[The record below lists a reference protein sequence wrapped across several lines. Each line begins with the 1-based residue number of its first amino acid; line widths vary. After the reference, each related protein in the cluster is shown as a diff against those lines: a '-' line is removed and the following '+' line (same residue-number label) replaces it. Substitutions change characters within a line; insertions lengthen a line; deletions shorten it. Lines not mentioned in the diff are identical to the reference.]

1 MITDKFTSSPFK
13 LRRSIVARNEGGA
26 YETGGFDPDSYDSS
40 PQIYAASIEG
50 MAKTVGA
57 ALGSL
62 TKSDLNKMDVANNE
76 RRQKRISNIDDKIK
90 KETKRIDSSGKE
102 TEVGTKKSKRL
113 EDKKARIENRIQKTD
128 KRINEYESVYG
139 KNSTSNDFL
148 NKQRQG

>member
-1 MITDKFTSSPFK
+1 MIINKFTSSPFK
-13 LRRSIVARNEGGA
+13 LRRSIVPRNEGGA

-62 TKSDLNKMDVANNE
+62 TKSDLNKMDMSNNE
-76 RRQKRISNIDDKIK
+76 RRQKRVSNIDEKIK
-90 KETKRIDSSGKE
+90 KA
-102 TEVGTKKSKRL
+102 EVGTNKSKRL

-148 NKQRQG
+148 NKQRQQ